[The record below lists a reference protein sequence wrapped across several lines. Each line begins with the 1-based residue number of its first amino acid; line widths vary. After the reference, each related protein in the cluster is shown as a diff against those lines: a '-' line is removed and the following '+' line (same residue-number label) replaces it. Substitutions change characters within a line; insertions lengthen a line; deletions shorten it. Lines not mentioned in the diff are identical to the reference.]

1 MSKRVK
7 RAVILVM
14 LFLLLVS
21 GLFGAILTQI

>member
-1 MSKRVK
+1 MSIRMK

>member
-21 GLFGAILTQI
+21 GLFGAILAQV